1 MVGVAANA
9 TSATANVVG
18 GPGYDACRNKL
29 SLALS
34 KIAKG
39 EVFAPT

>member
-1 MVGVAANA
+1 VAVNA

-18 GPGYDACRNKL
+18 GPGCDACTNRL
-29 SLALS
+29 SLVLS